1 MENFGTLPLATVNV
15 AFNLPA
21 LYFVA
26 AIAITIVFQL
36 TLRKHRQQQA
46 DRTLQNLSDVIT
58 GYFRHLGIEVSV
70 ACFSL
75 LEGKRFIAVIESE
88 PIKKFRHSFIIEQAL
103 IKHLAKT
110 TGQQVEKI
118 YWRFP
123 FSAATEELTNAPTPH
138 PDMTDPYHAEGPVQD
153 WVQAGYDVQDT
164 SWESYEKAV
173 KSSHPDE
180 KV

>member
-1 MENFGTLPLATVNV
+1 MENLGSLPLATVSV

-26 AIAITIVFQL
+26 AIVTIVTIQLARKKRRQRRVDRAQGALADAITQ
-36 TLRKHRQQQA
+36 
-46 DRTLQNLSDVIT
+46 
-58 GYFRHLGIEVSV
+58 YFSHLDIEVTAS
-70 ACFSL
+70 CFSL
-75 LEGKRFIAVIESE
+75 LGSRRFITVVESE

-103 IKHLAKT
+103 VRHLAKT

-123 FSAATEELTNAPTPH
+123 FTAATEEPAEAPATL
-138 PDMTDPYHAEGPVQD
+138 DLTDPYHAEGPAQA
-153 WVQAGYDVQDT
+153 WINAGYRVEDT

-173 KSSHPDE
+173 KNAQPED
-180 KV
+180 KT